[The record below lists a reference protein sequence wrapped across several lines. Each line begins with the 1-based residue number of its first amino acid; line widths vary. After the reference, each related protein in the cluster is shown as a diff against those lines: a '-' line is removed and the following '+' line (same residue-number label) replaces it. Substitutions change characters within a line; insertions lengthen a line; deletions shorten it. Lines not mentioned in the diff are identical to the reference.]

1 LQRRGIKAVNPIV
14 TPQLDQAFAFG
25 LYNRALHPE
34 FFELRNRKV
43 VRHEGWELESW
54 IVNGGHALRFGTG
67 SACYSEV
74 ICWNESPLPSANAV
88 TTFLCGGEHD
98 LDERFEQDGVGYI
111 ATIQSETLGENLYRA
126 TFDEM
131 LDYAAEAEAQV
142 SRWATPAGQSMSIID
157 VQRFHKEVH
166 AQCYHLF
173 APGGIVL
180 RTQTI
185 FEQK

>member
-1 LQRRGIKAVNPIV
+1 
-14 TPQLDQAFAFG
+14 
-25 LYNRALHPE
+25 
-34 FFELRNRKV
+34 
-43 VRHEGWELESW
+43 
-54 IVNGGHALRFGTG
+54 
-67 SACYSEV
+67 
-74 ICWNESPLPSANAV
+74 
-88 TTFLCGGEHD
+88 
-98 LDERFEQDGVGYI
+98 
-111 ATIQSETLGENLYRA
+111 
-126 TFDEM
+126 M

>member
-1 LQRRGIKAVNPIV
+1 MNPIV

-98 LDERFEQDGVGYI
+98 LDERFEQDGPGAGARLAVAVDDVAGLRLDEQCPCVRS
-111 ATIQSETLGENLYRA
+111 ADVETQDHG
-126 TFDEM
+126 
-131 LDYAAEAEAQV
+131 
-142 SRWATPAGQSMSIID
+142 I
-157 VQRFHKEVH
+157 
-166 AQCYHLF
+166 
-173 APGGIVL
+173 GG
-180 RTQTI
+180 
-185 FEQK
+185 